1 VKKWGLVPGVG
12 TGPPTGLR
20 QWTRQHFARTRR
32 GCLPSFYRV
41 LSQRELTSVASCA
54 ASEKV
59 VIFHQPTFPFTRFP
73 TATYPHR
80 PQARKGPFLMI
91 AITFPIH
98 DRSHTAK
105 RRCEP
110 FISPSRRQTPFDHD
124 RRPDSELA
132 SVRGQ
137 TVALPDST
145 CTPATRPR
153 QTIAT
158 SLCRRYQARCHHWHR
173 ADPRVGSDAGIS
185 WIDPPA
191 YSSLDAYTY
200 RDGVHPDLP
209 AEVLAAALEHGTIP
223 ATAIATNRSR
233 RSRKRRETG
242 S

>member
-1 VKKWGLVPGVG
+1 MKKWGLVPGVG

-105 RRCEP
+105 RRFRIGVRSRSNSCSP
-110 FISPSRRQTPFDHD
+110 RFDLHSGNPPTPDHRDISLQALSGAL
-124 RRPDSELA
+124 SSLA
-132 SVRGQ
+132 SSGPQ
-137 TVALPDST
+137 G
-145 CTPATRPR
+145 
-153 QTIAT
+153 
-158 SLCRRYQARCHHWHR
+158 W
-173 ADPRVGSDAGIS
+173 
-185 WIDPPA
+185 
-191 YSSLDAYTY
+191 
-200 RDGVHPDLP
+200 
-209 AEVLAAALEHGTIP
+209 
-223 ATAIATNRSR
+223 
-233 RSRKRRETG
+233 K
-242 S
+242 

>member
-1 VKKWGLVPGVG
+1 VSSRRLHRARRPRRWLYFTNRPFLSHASQQ
-12 TGPPTGLR
+12 PH
-20 QWTRQHFARTRR
+20 TRIAPKLGRDLF
-32 GCLPSFYRV
+32 S
-41 LSQRELTSVASCA
+41 
-54 ASEKV
+54 
-59 VIFHQPTFPFTRFP
+59 
-73 TATYPHR
+73 
-80 PQARKGPFLMI
+80 FLMI